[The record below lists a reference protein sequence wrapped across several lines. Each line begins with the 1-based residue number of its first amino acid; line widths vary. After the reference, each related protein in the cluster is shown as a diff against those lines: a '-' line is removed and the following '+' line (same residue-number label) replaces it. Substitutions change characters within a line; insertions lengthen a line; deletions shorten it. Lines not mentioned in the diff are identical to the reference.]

1 VPTAEYGAVRKILE
15 EKIRVGAVNVEKA
28 ILGL

>member
-1 VPTAEYGAVRKILE
+1 VPSSEYGAVRKILE
-15 EKIRVGAVNVEKA
+15 EKIRSRVVNVEKA